1 MGKSAM
7 MTSVQGVYREGRI
20 ELTEPPAIV
29 SDGTPVIVTF
39 LSNGAVDLAAHGLG
53 PVQAAEL
60 RARLASF
67 AEDWESPEMNAY
79 DNYHAA
85 KSKL

>member
-1 MGKSAM
+1 M
-7 MTSVQGVYREGRI
+7 MTSIQGVFREGKI
-20 ELTEPPAIV
+20 ELAERLANV

-39 LSNGAVDLAAHGLG
+39 LSNGATDLAAHGIS
-53 PVQAAEL
+53 PAQAAEL

-67 AEDWESPEMNAY
+67 AEDWESPEMSAY

-85 KSKL
+85 KSNS